1 MEIIKVSVGSAV
13 HARLMAPSRYL
24 STPFLFLFLL
34 SFALLPHDPH
44 SSNFD
49 FSFAPSHYY
58 FYPPFLSFL
67 ASSVLVNSSTANL
80 TNFPRF
86 SFSSPSFF
94 FFYFNFRLETII
106 DTLIPAYVIPVEIR
120 IKFRPSDSRSLK
132 KS

>member
-67 ASSVLVNSSTANL
+67 ASSVLVNPSTANL

-94 FFYFNFRLETII
+94 FFLFQFSTRNDHRHAYSGVCNTRGNKNK
-106 DTLIPAYVIPVEIR
+106 IPSVG
-120 IKFRPSDSRSLK
+120 FSL
-132 KS
+132 S